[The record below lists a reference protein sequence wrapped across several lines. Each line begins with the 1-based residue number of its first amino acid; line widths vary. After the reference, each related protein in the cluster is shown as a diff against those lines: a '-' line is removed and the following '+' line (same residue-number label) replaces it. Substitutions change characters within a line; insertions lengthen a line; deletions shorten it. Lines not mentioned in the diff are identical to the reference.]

1 MKTYKFIFTIIIVI
15 ILLSLSAVNAVELED
30 NCINI
35 NNDNSLNENI
45 LNENNLNENI
55 LNENS
60 LNENILN
67 ENSLNENSLNE
78 NHLNEESL
86 FLSENIG
93 EDNLET
99 STNDSQMEDNS
110 LKSATNNIY
119 VDAINGDDSNDGSSL
134 ENSLKS
140 FGKALD
146 LSENN
151 CTIYLANGDY
161 SGLENTGLTINKS
174 LNIIGD
180 EDTTFNGLNEN
191 YIFIIENDLAISFK
205 NINFINGNKDP
216 STSDSDNV
224 YGGALEIKGSKVTM
238 DNCRFINNILDF
250 NDEKYKYG
258 GAISNFGDLTITNSY
273 FYNNSIIS
281 YNRLIS
287 FGGAIYNKGNLTI
300 SNTSFIE
307 SKGDKYTYGAGI
319 YNDGNA
325 NMENG
330 IIANSYSKEESKG
343 SAIYN
348 KGNFTLRNSII
359 ENNTVRRL
367 NFNYIQGNIFN
378 SGLLIAVG
386 NIFRNNS
393 GYYEQPN
400 SEYEGSP
407 NIYSIG
413 DLNLSYNVF
422 AYNAP
427 FNKICTD
434 VYIIGGR
441 DISIDNNFWTC
452 NNNPFDE
459 QKTNLDI
466 VNSWIV
472 LDLSPEYSNI
482 EIGQSLNFIAS
493 LRSSNNESIDMNLL
507 PKQNISFSINNGLTI
522 EKELVNGRSAF
533 DYAFSEK
540 GRYDV
545 SASIYNLTNTVIV
558 DVGKKESF
566 IDFNISENI
575 NYTEDLEIN
584 LTVFDDDSNPL
595 DGNVSILLND
605 DKYSVNLIGGKGNI
619 TISNLMPNNYTLRL
633 IYEGNADYGKAIAEK
648 NFTINKSSVNLTID
662 IEDIDIGETG
672 NAVIKLDSQVLPG
685 KVKLYINEDYKE
697 TFTLYNETTS
707 LSLNDFARGEYLIEV
722 EFEGTAY
729 YESAKASAIFKV
741 KGLEEAIYVSCDDI
755 KIGNNATVKI
765 ETNAEDLNGN
775 AILSINGQEYEIYL
789 ENRTTNITLID
800 LTNGTYD
807 IKVIYKGN
815 SKYEPA
821 NASCSFDVSKYSSE
835 LLVDIIP
842 NEESQE
848 SGNGIFTGN
857 IIVKTEPNNCTGTI
871 TLFVNIRQYALDLN
885 DGTCNFSVEFDK
897 GTNYIFAFYEGD
909 YYFEPNS
916 WNATYGAED
925 EFYIIG
931 YDVNAYE
938 YNDFNYTVLL
948 VEENG
953 MTMPNRI
960 VNVTF
965 NGEDHTLITDN
976 QGKAYLPLN
985 LNLGEYSINAS
996 YKNKTVTNK
1005 ITIKPI
1011 EFDLTAFNISYGEN
1025 KSIEINFN
1033 MGNSNGGA
1041 GSSGGSPVENASISG
1056 KIHIKIIDIDKNIE
1070 IVNEEIDIQDNKAL
1084 YDMSQI
1090 NVGNYSISAKYMNDL
1105 FNSSEKNASFNIKK
1119 SEAILDV
1126 ECNDIIFGETARIVA
1141 SLPNAVGTI
1150 HFNVNGTIYDV
1161 EIYRSSAILNLS
1173 NLDPGTYH
1181 VSITFDGDSNYDY
1194 SQVNV
1199 EFSVRN
1205 STTPMELSIDNA
1217 EYGKNITVI
1226 AKLNEDAEGNVTFK
1240 INDLIHISE
1249 IEDGT
1254 ASWTFNDLE
1263 VGIYTLEA
1271 IYSGDKAYIPADNS
1285 TSFEIY
1291 KANSFIN
1298 LYTKDVCL
1306 DENIRIYANLSKNA
1320 TGTVTFSIEGYY
1332 SPREKNVVNSTAYW
1346 YISPLEEGT
1355 YTVIATYNGDRNY
1368 FSSSCNYLLNV
1379 SKIRA
1384 LLTVEIKDRN
1394 VNDTISID
1402 AKLISANN
1410 EKLSGNVTVT
1420 IGSKSYN
1427 VSIKNGTGSLNIGK
1441 MDIGNYSFTAKYG
1454 GSANYSEASSSGEFK
1469 VIDNFL
1475 TAKLEYKDFK
1485 EYYNAKKQLVI
1496 KLVDSNNKPIS
1507 GETIYFCLKQKA
1519 YKLTTDSDGNAK
1531 ITINLNSGDYDC
1543 DIIFNE
1549 SKSYHNLSGK
1559 IKVTVLKTVQASDLT
1574 KKYNTSGQYLAIF
1587 YNPNGK
1593 ALGNAKVQLGI
1604 GNKKYNFTTLAN
1616 GVLRIN
1622 INLNPGKYTLKA
1634 TNPVSGEVV
1643 KNTIFIFQNIME
1655 NKNIT
1660 KYYKST
1666 SVYKVRVYGNDGKA
1680 VGAKQVVTFKL
1691 NGYTYKQKTD
1701 KNGYASLK
1709 IKNLKPGTYTITAT
1723 YNKFKV
1729 SNKVVVKPV
1738 LTAKN
1743 VSIKKGNKIKFT
1755 AKLVNTKGKALK
1767 GKKITFKL
1775 KNKKYTAKT
1784 NSKGIA
1790 TLNKKIALKV
1800 GSYKIQ
1806 SIYGSSKITNT
1817 IKIKK

>member
-1 MKTYKFIFTIIIVI
+1 MKTYKFIFTIFIVM
-15 ILLSLSAVNAVELED
+15 ILLSLSAASAVDLED

-35 NNDNSLNENI
+35 NNDNGLNENI
-45 LNENNLNENI
+45 LNENHLNENNLNEN
-55 LNENS
+55 S
-60 LNENILN
+60 F
-67 ENSLNENSLNE
+67 
-78 NHLNEESL
+78 NEESL
-86 FLSENIG
+86 FLSENVE
-93 EDNLET
+93 EDNIET
-99 STNDSQMEDNS
+99 PSDDSQMEDNS
-110 LKSATNNIY
+110 LKSTTNMIY
-119 VDAINGDDSNDGSSL
+119 VDAFNGDDSNDGSSL

-151 CTIYLANGDY
+151 YTIYLANGDY
-161 SGLENTGLTINKS
+161 SGLENTRLTINKS

-180 EDTTFNGLNEN
+180 ENTTFNGLNEN
-191 YIFIIENDLAISFK
+191 YIFIIENDLTIIFK
-205 NINFINGNKDP
+205 NIRFINGNKA
-216 STSDSDNV
+216 SSITDSDKV
-224 YGGALEIKGSKVTM
+224 YGGALEIKSSKVTI
-238 DNCRFINNILDF
+238 DNCRFINNTLDF
-250 NDEKYKYG
+250 SDEKYKYG
-258 GAISNFGDLTITNSY
+258 GAISNFGDLTIRNSY

-281 YNRLIS
+281 YNRMIS
-287 FGGAIYNKGNLTI
+287 FGGAIYNKGNLTV
-300 SNTSFIE
+300 SNSSFIE
-307 SKGDKYTYGAGI
+307 SKGDKYTYGATI
-319 YNDGNA
+319 YNDGKA

-359 ENNTVRRL
+359 ENNTVERL

-393 GYYEQPN
+393 GYYKQPN

-407 NIYSIG
+407 NIYSVG

-422 AYNAP
+422 VDNAP
-427 FNKICTD
+427 FNKICPD
-434 VYIIGGR
+434 VYVIGGR
-441 DISIDNNFWTC
+441 DISIDNNFWTS
-452 NNNPFDE
+452 NNNPFNE
-459 QKTNLDI
+459 QKINLDI

-472 LDLSPEYSNI
+472 LDLKPEYSNI
-482 EIGQSLNFIAS
+482 AIGQSLDFIAS
-493 LRSSNNESIDMNLL
+493 LKSSNDESIDINLL
-507 PKQNISFSINNGLTI
+507 PKQNINFLINDELI
-522 EKELVNGRSAF
+522 LEKEFTNGISAF
-533 DYAFSEK
+533 DYTFGEK
-540 GRYDV
+540 GRYSV
-545 SASIYNLTNTVIV
+545 SASLYNLTNTVIV

-584 LTVFDDDSNPL
+584 LTAFDGDSNPL
-595 DGNVSILLND
+595 DGNVSILLNN

-619 TISNLMPNNYTLRL
+619 TISNLMPNNYTLKL
-633 IYEGNADYGKAIAEK
+633 IYEGNEDYGKAIGEK
-648 NFTINKSSVNLTID
+648 NFTINKSSVDLTID

-672 NAVIKLDSQVLPG
+672 NAIIKLDSQVIPG
-685 KVKLYINEDYKE
+685 KVNLYINGDYKE
-697 TFTLYNETTS
+697 TLTLYNETTT
-707 LSLNDFARGEYLIEV
+707 LTLNGFARGEYLIEV

-729 YESAKASAIFKV
+729 YESVNASALFKV
-741 KGLEEAIYVSCDDI
+741 KGLEETISVSCEDI
-755 KIGNNATVKI
+755 KIGNNATVVI
-765 ETNAEDLNGN
+765 ESNADDLSGN

-835 LLVDIIP
+835 LIVDIIP
-842 NEESQE
+842 NEESQGNE
-848 SGNGIFTGN
+848 NGIFTGN

-871 TLFVNIRQYALDLN
+871 TLFVNIRQYSLDLN

-925 EFYIIG
+925 EFYLIG
-931 YDVNAYE
+931 YDINAYE

-960 VNVTF
+960 VNVSF
-965 NGEDHTLITDN
+965 NGEDHTVITDN
-976 QGKAYLPLN
+976 QGKAYFPLN
-985 LNLGEYSINAS
+985 LNIGEYSINAS

-1011 EFDLTAFNISYGEN
+1011 EFDLTVFNISYGEN

-1033 MGNSNGGA
+1033 MDNSNGE
-1041 GSSGGSPVENASISG
+1041 GSESNSGSPVENASING
-1056 KIHIKIIDIDKNIE
+1056 RIHLKIIDIDKNIE

-1084 YDMSQI
+1084 YDMSQM
-1090 NVGNYSISAKYMNDL
+1090 NVGNYSICAKYMNDL

-1126 ECNDIIFGETARIVA
+1126 ECNDIIFGETAQIVA
-1141 SLPNAVGTI
+1141 ILPNAVGTI

-1161 EIYRSSAILNLS
+1161 EIYSSSAILNLS
-1173 NLDPGTYH
+1173 NLNPGTYP
-1181 VSITFDGDSNYDY
+1181 VSIAFDGDSNYNP
-1194 SQVNV
+1194 SQVNA

-1205 STTPMELSIDNA
+1205 STTPLELSIDNS

-1332 SPREKNVVNSTAYW
+1332 SPREKNVVNSTSYW

-1355 YTVIATYNGDRNY
+1355 YTVIATYNGDKNY
-1368 FSSSCNYLLNV
+1368 FNSTCNYLLNV

-1394 VNDTISID
+1394 VNDTISIN

-1420 IGSKSYN
+1420 IGSKTYK

-1441 MDIGNYSFTAKYG
+1441 MDIGNYSFTAKYE
-1454 GSANYSEASSSGEFK
+1454 GSTNYSEASSSGEFK

-1475 TAKLEYKDFK
+1475 NAKLEYKDFR

-1519 YKLTTDSDGNAK
+1519 YKVTTDSDGNAK

-1593 ALGNAKVQLGI
+1593 ALGNAKVQLTI
-1604 GNKKYNFTTLAN
+1604 TKKKYNFTTLAN

-1622 INLNPGKYTLKA
+1622 INLNPGKYTIKA
-1634 TNPVSGEVV
+1634 TNPVSGETV

-1660 KYYKST
+1660 KYYKAS

-1691 NGYTYKQKTD
+1691 NGVTYKHKTD
-1701 KNGYASLK
+1701 EDGYASLK
-1709 IKNLKPGTYTITAT
+1709 IKSLKPGTYTITAT

-1738 LTAKN
+1738 LTANN

-1755 AKLVNTKGKALK
+1755 VKLVNTKGKALK

-1784 NSKGIA
+1784 NSKGVA